1 MTKIALIT
9 GGSRGLGKSMAL
21 HLAHKGFDI
30 ILTYNSRRDDA
41 NAVVEGI
48 VATGR
53 KALALQLDVTCPDTF
68 SDFSAAVQT
77 VLKTHWQ
84 RTDFDVLIN
93 NAGMGIFKPFTD
105 TSEADLDQ
113 LFSAHFKA
121 PFLLTQKLLPVI
133 RDSGRILNISSGLT
147 RFSMPGY
154 SAYASMKGA
163 VEVLTAYMAQE
174 LGHRKIVV
182 NALAPGAIE
191 TDFGGGAVRDNR
203 ELNDFVASN
212 TVLGRAGLPD
222 DIGAAVA
229 ALLDD
234 GSGWINGQR
243 IEASGGMH
251 L

>member
-21 HLAHKGFDI
+21 HLAHKGFDS
-30 ILTYNSRRDDA
+30 ILTYNSRREDA
-41 NAVVEGI
+41 NAVVETI

-53 KALALQLDVTCPDTF
+53 KALALQLDVTRPGTF
-68 SDFSAAVQT
+68 ADFSAAVQAA
-77 VLKTHWQ
+77 LKVHWQ
-84 RTDFDVLIN
+84 RADFDVLVN
-93 NAGMGIFKPFTD
+93 NAGMGIFKPFPETR
-105 TSEADLDQ
+105 EADLDQ

-133 RDSGRILNISSGLT
+133 RDGGRILNISSGLT
-147 RFSMPGY
+147 RFSMPGF

-163 VEVLTAYMAQE
+163 VEVLTAYMATE

-182 NALAPGAIE
+182 NVLAPGAIE
-191 TDFGGGAVRDNR
+191 TDFGDGAVRDNR

-212 TVLGRAGLPD
+212 TALGRAGLPE